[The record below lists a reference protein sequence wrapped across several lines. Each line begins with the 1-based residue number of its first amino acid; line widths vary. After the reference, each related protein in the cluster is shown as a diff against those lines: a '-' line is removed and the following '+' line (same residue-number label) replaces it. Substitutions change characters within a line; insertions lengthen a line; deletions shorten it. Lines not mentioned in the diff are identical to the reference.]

1 MLAQRPN
8 YMTTQQRIMPYLP
21 MWMKKS
27 MSCRYNE
34 EYSDY
39 YSQLFKEGGKF
50 KLAHEEIVGHTQQFC
65 GLPFI
70 TPHFA
75 CLDTRSAY
83 VLDAQGI
90 NVVVPTLI

>member
-1 MLAQRPN
+1 MVLLLGN
-8 YMTTQQRIMPYLP
+8 HDLHYLNEHYRDL
-21 MWMKKS
+21 S